1 MFSPGTIVETRCGS
15 KRGVV
20 ERVCP
25 YLGVLV
31 LWNGHAVSYGCNPGA
46 LVVIDRAE
54 ACLDDS
60 ERFLLKMSR

>member
-1 MFSPGTIVETRCGS
+1 MFFPGTIVETRCGT

-31 LWNGHAVSYGCNPGA
+31 LWDGHAVSYGCNAGA
-46 LVVIDRAE
+46 LVEVDWAE
-54 ACLDDS
+54 SL
-60 ERFLLKMSR
+60 FG

>member
-1 MFSPGTIVETRCGS
+1 MFFPGTIVETRCGT

-31 LWNGHAVSYGCNPGA
+31 LWDGHAVSYGCNPGA
-46 LVVIDRAE
+46 LVKIA
-54 ACLDDS
+54 
-60 ERFLLKMSR
+60 